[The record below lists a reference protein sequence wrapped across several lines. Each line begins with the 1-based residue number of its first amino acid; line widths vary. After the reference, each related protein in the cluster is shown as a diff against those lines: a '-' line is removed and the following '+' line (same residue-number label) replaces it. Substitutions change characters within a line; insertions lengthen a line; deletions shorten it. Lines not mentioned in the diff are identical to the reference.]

1 MLSEVDPEHLLRHV
15 VVVQLV
21 VTEGHV
27 HVQGHVRAIFNDERR
42 RMGDENVLEDGIAK
56 LLLVIGAL
64 LSNQFCI
71 LLA

>member
-27 HVQGHVRAIFNDERR
+27 HVQGHVGATDERR
-42 RMGDENVLEDGIAK
+42 RTVDENVLEDGIAK
-56 LLLVIGAL
+56 LILVIGAL
-64 LSNQFCI
+64 LWNQFCI
-71 LLA
+71 LLV